1 MSGHLPNVQ
10 TEAGLHDVMALGNLC
25 EIGLM
30 LKRALYTEAVDADMV
45 EEWAAACWHY

>member
-25 EIGLM
+25 KISLM
-30 LKRALYTEAVDADMV
+30 LEWALYTGAVDADTV
-45 EEWAAACWHY
+45 EEWAAAH